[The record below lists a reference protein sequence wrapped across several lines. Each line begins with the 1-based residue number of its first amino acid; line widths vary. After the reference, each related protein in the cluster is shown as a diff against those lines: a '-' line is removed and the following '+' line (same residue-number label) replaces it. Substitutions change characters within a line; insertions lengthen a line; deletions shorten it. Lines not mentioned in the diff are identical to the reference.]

1 MVKLV
6 KFVEYKLVGL
16 QQTTTS
22 YHILSMIISKTLLN
36 KKVFFFFCFLVNA
49 TGPQP
54 SSRSPASTKHNLS

>member
-36 KKVFFFFCFLVNA
+36 KKGFFFCFLVNA

-54 SSRSPASTKHNLS
+54 SSKSPASTKHNLS

>member
-36 KKVFFFFCFLVNA
+36 KKVFFFLFF
-49 TGPQP
+49 
-54 SSRSPASTKHNLS
+54 